1 MKIYAIGDLHLST
14 KVQKPMD
21 IFGEGWDNHFQR
33 IETDWLSK
41 VNSNDI
47 VLIPGDISWG
57 MYLEEAQADLDLIS
71 KLPGI
76 KIFIRGNHDYWWNSI
91 TAVRNILKDNNYALQ
106 NDAIRLDDKVV
117 ICGTRGWTV
126 PEKENQHKTPD
137 DEKIYKRELIRLEL
151 ALQDL
156 DKKRKEGDISIV
168 MLHFPP
174 FNAKMLPSDFTRL
187 CEKYKIDYVV
197 YGHLHGKNCRCK
209 LKLIQHNLLAY
220 KLRPNSVQTHRS
232 L

>member
-1 MKIYAIGDLHLST
+1 MALWAISDLHLSFGV
-14 KVQKPMD
+14 KDKPMN
-21 IFGEGWDNHFQR
+21 IFGESWTNYEEK
-33 IETDWLSK
+33 IKTNWTNLIKE
-41 VNSNDI
+41 NDTI
-47 VLIPGDISWG
+47 ILAGDFSWG

-174 FNAKMLPSDFTRL
+174 FNAKNATKRF
-187 CEKYKIDYVV
+187 YKTMRKI
-197 YGHLHGKNCRCK
+197 
-209 LKLIQHNLLAY
+209 
-220 KLRPNSVQTHRS
+220 
-232 L
+232 